1 MTQNSR
7 LTSMQKNPLSYLK
20 IAHLFHAQQKFILP
34 SGLGKLEYKVI
45 TTQFSLHKTVVENQV
60 NGNLGNH
67 FTKAS
72 TFVCIDLVNM
82 NSFRDILCVDLS
94 AIILHFSGRLL
105 ILIIWDKITVLT

>member
-20 IAHLFHAQQKFILP
+20 IAHLSHAQQKFILP

-45 TTQFSLHKTVVENQV
+45 TTQFSLYKTVAENQV
-60 NGNLGNH
+60 NGKLGNH

-72 TFVCIDLVNM
+72 AFACITLVNM
-82 NSFRDILCVDLS
+82 NSFRDILYETYQ
-94 AIILHFSGRLL
+94 LL
-105 ILIIWDKITVLT
+105 FYISVADF